1 MPPDKDLPE
10 ANQSA
15 GKFAVRVS
23 ASGVAFLEGLN
34 RTVEMVIELYSPME
48 ATTTKIAKKQKPLL
62 TELLKDFDGDVEDL
76 VGDGLDCHNSK
87 ESSARCYENG
97 SSAIS

>member
-48 ATTTKIAKKQKPLL
+48 ATTTKIAKKQKTLL

-76 VGDGLDCHNSK
+76 VGDGLDCHN
-87 ESSARCYENG
+87 
-97 SSAIS
+97 